1 MDFINVPM
9 GYLLKWLAQICG
21 GNFAMAVFLFTV
33 LVNVAIL
40 PLTIKSQKSTAK
52 QSMLK
57 PKLDALKKK
66 YGDDKV
72 KYSQA
77 MQELYQRENV
87 SMAGGCL
94 PMIIRLIFMMAVYY
108 VVINPLQYLGGVDKE
123 TINKALKAL
132 IESTGTKA
140 LRAIDLVKP
149 VALGEVKG
157 IDSDVLSH
165 INFNFFGIDLTQKP
179 HFTFNFSEAEIIWV
193 IPFLAFAA
201 AMLTSIVTL
210 IMQKKSNPDQ
220 PNMAGMMLTMPLMS
234 LIIGFTVPGA
244 VGFYWACSS
253 LISGALQVLTQIWFS
268 PAKLVANQQM
278 QFALKRNQDELKI
291 KNRTAK

>member
-1 MDFINVPM
+1 MDFISVPM
-9 GYLLKWLAQICG
+9 GYILEWLAKLCG
-21 GNFAMAVFLFTV
+21 GNFAMSVFLFTI
-33 LVNVAIL
+33 LVNLAIL

-57 PKLDALKKK
+57 PKLDALKQK

-94 PMIIRLIFMMAVYY
+94 PMIIRLIFMMGVYY
-108 VVINPLQYLGGVDKE
+108 VVVNPLQYLGGVKKSVIDAAL
-123 TINKALKAL
+123 NALKAD
-132 IESTGTKA
+132 TGKVH
-140 LRAIDLVKP
+140 RAIDLVQP
-149 VALGEVKG
+149 AAAGEIKG
-157 IDSDVLSH
+157 IASDTLSH
-165 INFNFFGIDLTQKP
+165 IDFHFLGIDLTEQP
-179 HFTFNFSEAEIIWV
+179 HFTFNFSEAELIWI

-201 AMLTSIVTL
+201 AMLTSIISLV
-210 IMQKKSNPDQ
+210 MQKKANPDQ

-253 LISGALQVLTQIWFS
+253 LISGLLQVLIQILYS
-268 PAKLVANQQM
+268 PSKLVARQQM
-278 QFALKRNQDELKI
+278 QFVLKRNQAELNI

>member
-9 GYLLKWLAQICG
+9 GWILKWLAQICG
-21 GNFAMAVFLFTV
+21 GNFTMAVFLFTV
-33 LVNVAIL
+33 LVNLAIL

-57 PKLDALKKK
+57 PKLDALKQK
-66 YGDDKV
+66 YGDDKM

-94 PMIIRLIFMMAVYY
+94 PMVIRLIFMMAVYY
-108 VVINPLQYLGGVDKE
+108 VVINPLQYLGGVSGSVIKE
-123 TINKALKAL
+123 AMAQLKL
-132 IESTGTKA
+132 N
-140 LRAIDLVKP
+140 RAIDLVSQ
-149 VALGEVKG
+149 VANGKVSS
-157 IDSDVLSH
+157 IPANTLSH

-179 HFTFNFSEAEIIWV
+179 HFTFNFSEAELIWI

-210 IMQKKSNPDQ
+210 VMQKKVNPDQ
-220 PNMAGMMLTMPLMS
+220 PNMAGMMLTMPLIS
-234 LIIGFTVPGA
+234 LFIGFTVPGA

-253 LISGALQVLTQIWFS
+253 LVSGVLQVLTQIWYS
-268 PAKLVANQQM
+268 PAKLAAQQQM
-278 QFALKRNQDELKI
+278 QFVLKRSQNELKI
-291 KNRTAK
+291 KNKTAK